1 MLQKKSQLSLILTI
15 AFMQGALEFYQLPMF
30 YFYKD
35 ELGINISTLS
45 LIQGLILIPW
55 ILKPFLGFLS
65 DTFTFC
71 GSRKKSYLIIT
82 CIIEMLGYFILATL
96 PNSVIFTV
104 FLQII
109 NQTCVVFRNVIGE
122 TILVTLARDDSINK
136 SEAGNKQSD
145 AQAHVSYFFGAR
157 NCGSLVFSYLGG
169 FALEFL
175 NKTQIFQ
182 ICALFPFTVLI
193 NCIFFYKEK
202 NQNLTEVKDSFQKM
216 VEDIGIISR
225 VLTDPR
231 IKDLLVMVLF
241 LIISPNLGPTF
252 NFYFT
257 EYLKFTPE
265 TMGEI
270 SFISSLAYLIGIFS
284 LNTLFKGIDFKY
296 FYITTSFISAFMSSS
311 SLILLFEYN
320 KSIGISDK
328 FFCLSSSA
336 VQNFIAE
343 INFLPLLSLCCLY
356 CPKNLEGTTYAVFT
370 ALFNLAN
377 YLSTLLG
384 SILVYIFGVSY
395 LDFSNLWILVILQTT
410 YSLIGVFFLNFIS
423 FPKVGESKNDSKH
436 DISCNDF
443 ICSNKDNLN
452 MSRILN

>member
-1 MLQKKSQLSLILTI
+1 MLQKDSQLSLILTI
-15 AFMQGALEFYQLPMF
+15 AFMQGALEFYQLPIF
-30 YFYKD
+30 YLYKD
-35 ELGINISTLS
+35 DLKVQISTLS
-45 LIQGLILIPW
+45 LIQGLIILPW

-65 DTFTFC
+65 DTFSFC

-104 FLQII
+104 VLQIV
-109 NQTCVVFRNVIGE
+109 NQSCVVFRNVIGE
-122 TILVTLARDDSINK
+122 TILVTLARDDSISK
-136 SEAGNKQSD
+136 SDDRQGD
-145 AQAHVSYFFGAR
+145 AQAHVSYFFGAK
-157 NCGSLVFSYLGG
+157 NCGSLIFSYLGG

-182 ICALFPFTVLI
+182 ICALFPFTVLV
-193 NCIFFYKEK
+193 NCVFFYKEK
-202 NQNLTEVKDSFQKM
+202 NTNLIKVKNSFQKM

-231 IKDLLVMVLF
+231 IKDLLIMVLF

-284 LNTLFKGIDFKY
+284 LNTVFKGINFKS
-296 FYITTSFISAFMSSS
+296 FYITTSLISALMSSS
-311 SLILLFEYN
+311 SLILLFQYN
-320 KSIGISDK
+320 KSIGLSDK

-343 INFLPLLSLCCLY
+343 INFLPLLTLCCLY
-356 CPKNLEGTTYAVFT
+356 CPENLEGTTYAVFT

-377 YLSTLLG
+377 YLSTLFG
-384 SILVYIFGVSY
+384 SILVYFFGVSY
-395 LDFSNLWILVILQTT
+395 LDFSKLWVLVVFQTS
-410 YSLIGVFFLNFIS
+410 YSIIGVVFLSFIS
-423 FPKVGESKNDSKH
+423 FPENGEGKKKESKLDLSSNVFVSNHNDSL
-436 DISCNDF
+436 
-443 ICSNKDNLN
+443 NL
-452 MSRILN
+452 SRILN